1 MNCPVCE
8 NKKLHPV
15 TIQSV
20 QLDICSDGCQGIW
33 FDQRELKKFD
43 EAHESAEG
51 LIEANPVAAKTK
63 PRSHQLHCP
72 QCKNIVMIQRFSS
85 VKKKI
90 ELDECGKCAGIW
102 TDAGELTQLRNEFK
116 TENERRKA
124 ADLVFDD
131 LFSGSLNSLHKESS
145 ELKNTTKRIANAF
158 RFISPSYYISGKQ
171 KWGAF

>member
-8 NKKLHPV
+8 NKKLHHV
-15 TIQSV
+15 TVRSV
-20 QLDICSDGCQGIW
+20 ELDICSDGCQGIW

-43 EAHESAEG
+43 EAHESTEG
-51 LIEANPVAAKTK
+51 LIECNAVSASAK

-72 QCKNIVMIQRFSS
+72 KCKNIVMIKRFSS

-102 TDAGELTQLRNEFK
+102 TDAGELAQLRNEFK
-116 TENERRKA
+116 TESERRKA

-131 LFSGSLNSLHKESS
+131 LFSQSLNQIKNESKE
-145 ELKNTTKRIANAF
+145 LQNTTKRIANAF
-158 RFISPSYYISGKQ
+158 RFISPSYYMSGKQ
-171 KWGAF
+171 KWGSF